1 MFSTWNK
8 ITLVNF
14 PAQQWFKSSYFS
26 RWVGLLKTW
35 HDGSFFLQWDLA
47 IGAILISVILTV
59 SPFVSTG
66 LIGLL
71 LLTAA
76 GYLFLLTITDN
87 NKMLVTPIH
96 LLLLLYWGISVIATA
111 FSPVK
116 TAALTGLI
124 KLTLYLLL
132 FALFALVF
140 QSEKLK
146 NWLITI
152 FLHVSLIVSAYG
164 MRQQFFGVKQLATWN
179 DPTSLLA
186 NETRVYSYLGNP
198 NLLAAYLLPAIAL
211 SIGAIFVWRGYL
223 PKALAITMVIVNSA
237 CLFFTDSRGG
247 WLGMIAIMAVF
258 LLCLRYWFNEYLP
271 KFWQKWL
278 LPIVLGS
285 LTTVLIIGLILVEPL
300 RLRVLSIFAGRQD
313 SSNNFRI
320 NVWSSVIEMIKD
332 RPIIGIGPG
341 NTGFNTIYPLYMKQ
355 NYTALSAY
363 SIYLETA
370 VETGLIGLS
379 CFFWI
384 ILVTINQTV
393 TKLKNA
399 FERKDKQGFW
409 LMAALAAIAGLLTH
423 GFFDTVWYRPQVN
436 SLWWFMLA
444 LIASEPN
451 LSQKSKLESQ
461 K

>member
-8 ITLVNF
+8 VTLTNF
-14 PAQQWFKSSYFS
+14 SAQQWFQTSYFS

-35 HDGSFFLQWDLA
+35 HDGSFLLQWDLA
-47 IGAILISVILTV
+47 IGAILISLILTV

-71 LLTAA
+71 LFAA
-76 GYLFLLTITDN
+76 SGYLFLVIIADN
-87 NKMLVTPIH
+87 NKFLATPIH

-116 TAALTGLI
+116 TEALSGLI

-132 FALFALVF
+132 FALFSLVF

-146 NWLITI
+146 NWIITV
-152 FLHVSLIVSAYG
+152 FLHVSLLVSGYG
-164 MRQQFFGVKQLATWN
+164 VRQQFVGVKQLATWN

-211 SIGAIFVWRGYL
+211 SLAAIFIWRGYL
-223 PKALAITMVIVNSA
+223 PKALAITMVIVNTA

-247 WLGMIAIMAVF
+247 WLGMVGIIGV
-258 LLCLRYWFNEYLP
+258 LLLGLRYWYNEYLP
-271 KFWQKWL
+271 SFWQKWL

-285 LTTVLIIGLILVEPL
+285 LGIVLVIGLIFVEPL
-300 RLRVLSIFAGRQD
+300 RLRILSIFAGRQD

-341 NTGFNTIYPLYMKQ
+341 NKAFNTIYPLYMKQ

-379 CFFWI
+379 CFLWI
-384 ILVTINQTV
+384 ILVTINQV
-393 TKLKNA
+393 FIKLKSA
-399 FERKDKQGFW
+399 FESKDKQGLW
-409 LMAALAAIAGLLTH
+409 LMAALAAIAGLMIH

-444 LIASEPN
+444 LIASQPN
-451 LSQKSKLESQ
+451 SSQKQEVESN